1 MCLDDYDFPLLARDD
16 GGGEAQLRGAAQRSV
31 GHSGS
36 TQRDGGTRIRRA
48 MELSGG
54 GGGGDESS
62 DGVE

>member
-16 GGGEAQLRGAAQRSV
+16 GGGEAQRGAARRSV

-54 GGGGDESS
+54 GGGDESS